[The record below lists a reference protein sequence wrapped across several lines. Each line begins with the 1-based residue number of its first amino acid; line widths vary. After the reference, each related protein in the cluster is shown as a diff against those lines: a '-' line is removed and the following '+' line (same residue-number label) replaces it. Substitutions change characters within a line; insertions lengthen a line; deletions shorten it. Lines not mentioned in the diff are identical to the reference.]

1 MDFRSAP
8 HLSGNRKSELRLQ
21 FRMHQ
26 IHHALAC
33 DVVKYALPIVIPVA
47 EFLIV
52 VTFYSVI
59 RLSSSFNAFITLT
72 LMAVGLV
79 AGMVLKLGIDV
90 AVRVTEKS
98 ETIRALALRKGFTK
112 ADIRFFR
119 SCRPLKWKIGST
131 FTITRETFPHILNEI
146 IIANVINLL
155 VAF

>member
-1 MDFRSAP
+1 MMDFRSAP

-79 AGMVLKLGIDV
+79 AGMVLKLAIDV
-90 AVRVTEKS
+90 AVRITEKS

-119 SCRPLKWKIGST
+119 SCRPLKWKIGSS
-131 FTITRETFPHILNEI
+131 FTLTRETFPHI
-146 IIANVINLL
+146 
-155 VAF
+155 

>member
-1 MDFRSAP
+1 MP
-8 HLSGNRKSELRLQ
+8 
-21 FRMHQ
+21 Q
-26 IHHALAC
+26 IHHAVAC
-33 DVVKYALPIVIPVA
+33 DVVKYALPIVMPMA
-47 EFLIV
+47 ELLIV
-52 VTFYSVI
+52 VALYSVI
-59 RLSSSFNAFITLT
+59 RLSSSLNALITLT